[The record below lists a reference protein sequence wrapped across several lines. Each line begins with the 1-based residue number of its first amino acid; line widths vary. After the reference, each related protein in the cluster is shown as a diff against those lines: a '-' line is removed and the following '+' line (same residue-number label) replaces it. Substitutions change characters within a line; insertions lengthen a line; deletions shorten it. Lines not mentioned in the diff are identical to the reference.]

1 MPSID
6 KLIALR
12 NAPKRMY
19 NYTPAQR
26 AKAERLANEKE
37 AQNRIANILNNRQ
50 LKLANRGT
58 ELANTKTALE
68 MTQFGK
74 PTFGDLVQQPDGS
87 FVQPQMDRSGR
98 VIGVEKVADLNKMPT
113 FSPDYEVASYL
124 TEAEQRE
131 YLAPTT
137 PINRRRAL
145 AVKGNVLKRQ
155 NDAKPKGPTF
165 AEKEKIKKDAA
176 RSSDLG
182 ATSALR
188 KTSLEQAKRFLGA
201 FEGKEDDLQYFG
213 LDDPFFGGLL
223 GRAAESGS
231 MRDIIKFLP
240 VATDQGRFDQQLD
253 AFAEQAA
260 RQLLQA
266 AGEVRP
272 TNEDVEGAKNALFGV
287 GKDEQVNINLLRKY
301 IAEQEAVENEFQN
314 LRNSSMDLGGTRFT
328 IEEE

>member
-1 MPSID
+1 M
-6 KLIALR
+6 ALETFFKVANR
-12 NAPKRMY
+12 PGVEQVRQNQIQ
-19 NYTPAQR
+19 AQLDR
-26 AKAERLANEKE
+26 KMANEK
-37 AQNRIANILNNRQ
+37 AQRNAIAELLTNRGRQIANRRNDL
-50 LKLANRGT
+50 L
-58 ELANTKTALE
+58 NTKTALE
-68 MTQFGK
+68 MTQLGK

-87 FVQPQMDRSGR
+87 FVQPQMDRAGR
-98 VIGVEKVADLNKMPT
+98 VIGVEKVAGLNKMPT

-145 AVKGNVLKRQ
+145 AVKGNVLKR
-155 NDAKPKGPTF
+155 DAKPTGPTF
-165 AEKEKIKKDAA
+165 AEKEQIKREAK

>member
-1 MPSID
+1 MPSIQD
-6 KLIALR
+6 LIALR

-26 AKAERLANEKE
+26 AKAERLANEQE

-50 LKLANRGT
+50 LQLANRGT
-58 ELANTKTALE
+58 ELANTKTALD
-68 MTQFGK
+68 MAQFGK
-74 PTFGDLVQQPDGS
+74 PTFGKVVQQPDGS
-87 FVQPQMDRSGR
+87 FVQPQMDRAGR
-98 VIGVEKVADLNKMPT
+98 VIGVEKVAGLNKMPT

-145 AVKGNVLKRQ
+145 AVKGNVLKR
-155 NDAKPKGPTF
+155 DAKPTGPTF
-165 AEKEKIKKDAA
+165 AEKEQIKREAK